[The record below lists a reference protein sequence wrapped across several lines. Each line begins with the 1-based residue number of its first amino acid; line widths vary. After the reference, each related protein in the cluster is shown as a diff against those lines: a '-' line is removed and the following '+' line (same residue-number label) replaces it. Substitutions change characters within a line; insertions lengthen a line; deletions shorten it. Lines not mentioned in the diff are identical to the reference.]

1 MSPSKY
7 LEQLRSQGHIQES
20 QPLSHAGLQAS
31 RAGMSTLDQTIQA
44 EAQIAPPPQSS
55 WRHDVVLPPQP
66 PRRVFVKMPNTS
78 MPKTSLPPVF
88 CFGGLEP
95 GATVGDL
102 VELLWEQLKPGPST
116 LIRLEH
122 WGSAL
127 DESKTLLSC
136 AIADDSSLRL
146 RLVEH
151 TPSEERGLSR
161 LRVTSTALQTRA
173 VAIASRS
180 WTGLD
185 LKERLCAQLGAADV
199 TWWGPEGQATR
210 LTKAATLLSLA
221 KAEEVEGGTSAL
233 QKGEEL
239 IVDPTNAMIL
249 RNAKGTAKAR
259 RLLGDVA
266 EITDTQVAFVDLKP
280 AGIRLSFHGSNIE
293 DGAKLWQ
300 LGLRQDDAVILEFE
314 SPSVPDPLKLL
325 RSPVAEKPQKD
336 KGGKKKKK

>member
-1 MSPSKY
+1 MSPTKY
-7 LEQLRSQGHIQES
+7 LEQLRAQGHIQES

-185 LKERLCAQLGAADV
+185 LKERLCAQLGALLNGPPSGLYSNGPGDGFLRLRRRFIVGAPANTASLYV
-199 TWWGPEGQATR
+199 T
-210 LTKAATLLSLA
+210 
-221 KAEEVEGGTSAL
+221 
-233 QKGEEL
+233 
-239 IVDPTNAMIL
+239 
-249 RNAKGTAKAR
+249 
-259 RLLGDVA
+259 
-266 EITDTQVAFVDLKP
+266 
-280 AGIRLSFHGSNIE
+280 
-293 DGAKLWQ
+293 
-300 LGLRQDDAVILEFE
+300 
-314 SPSVPDPLKLL
+314 
-325 RSPVAEKPQKD
+325 SPVATFSIRISQVSKFSSSQ
-336 KGGKKKKK
+336 